1 MLRIILAIAALAFS
15 PSQSITISPI
25 DFYGYGDLDLDR
37 IRTVIPLREGDRL
50 SRESKEQTIDRLK
63 QALRQATGRTPSD
76 VTTICCDE
84 LGRLQI
90 YVGLAAG
97 STGVIRFN
105 PAPHGSIALNPEALR
120 IYREANEAWSNAM
133 ERGVVG
139 EDDSKGYALSNDP
152 QARAK
157 QLALHK
163 YAMHHVELLRSVL
176 ESAEDAEQRQTAAE
190 MLGYASSSR
199 DQIAALVHAS
209 RDSDSGV
216 RNNAIRALGVIA
228 RSKQRTTNMIPA
240 GTFVELLN
248 SGIWT
253 DRNKTASLLA
263 SLTEQRDPKL
273 LAQLRTQALKALI
286 EMARWHSRGHAD
298 TARLLLGR
306 IAGIEEKR
314 LIGMLQ
320 NGEVDRIVEAAS
332 QKRT

>member
-1 MLRIILAIAALAFS
+1 
-15 PSQSITISPI
+15 
-25 DFYGYGDLDLDR
+25 
-37 IRTVIPLREGDRL
+37 V
-50 SRESKEQTIDRLK
+50 QTIDRLK

-76 VTTICCDE
+76 VATICCDE
-84 LGRLQI
+84 RGRLQI

-105 PAPHGSIALNPEALR
+105 PTPHGSIVLTPEALG

-133 ERGVVG
+133 ERGVFG

-163 YAMHHVELLRSVL
+163 YAIHHVEFLRSVL
-176 ESAEDAEQRQTAAE
+176 ESTEDAEQRQTAAE
-190 MLGYASSSR
+190 MLGYTNTSR
-199 DQIAALVHAS
+199 GQIAALVHAS
-209 RDSDSGV
+209 RDSNPGV

-228 RSKQRTTNMIPA
+228 RSKQRSTAMIPA
-240 GTFVELLN
+240 DTFIDLLN

-253 DRNKTASLLA
+253 DRNKSALLLV
-263 SLTEQRDPKL
+263 SLTEQRDPNL
-273 LAQLRTQALKALI
+273 LSRLRSRALKSLI
-286 EMARWHSRGHAD
+286 EMARWQSRGHAD

-306 IAGIEEKR
+306 IGGIDEKR
-314 LIGMLQ
+314 LMGMLQ